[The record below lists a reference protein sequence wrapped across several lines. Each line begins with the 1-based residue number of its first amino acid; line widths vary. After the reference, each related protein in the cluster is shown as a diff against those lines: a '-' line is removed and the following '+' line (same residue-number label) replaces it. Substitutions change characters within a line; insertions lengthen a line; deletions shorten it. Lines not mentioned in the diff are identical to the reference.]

1 MYIREAFQHFVE
13 QISPVFGAA
22 EARSIARITFEDA
35 FFVFDFSA
43 EVDLPEPDLIRLHEI
58 IARLKKGEPIQY
70 ILGMADFY
78 GLKFKV
84 NPAVLIPRQE
94 TEELVYLIKDH
105 LKAGSKILDIG
116 TGSGCIPITLKKEVS
131 EAEVY
136 ALDVSEVALSIAKE
150 NAQLN
155 RVAVDFIQA
164 DILDETNWDSL
175 PHFDVVVSNPPYI
188 PRSEEQLMPEWVLKH
203 EPHLALFV
211 EHQNPL
217 LFYEVIA
224 DFASGHLKENGL
236 LFFETNEFNA
246 KEVKEAL
253 EQKGYAVEIHQD
265 IHKKD
270 RIIKSWLQ
278 P

>member
-13 QISPVFGAA
+13 QTSPVFGAA
-22 EARSIARITFEDA
+22 EAQSIARITFEDA

-43 EVDLPEPDLIRLHEI
+43 EIDLPEPDIIRLYGI

-84 NPAVLIPRQE
+84 SPAVLIPRQE
-94 TEELVYLIKDH
+94 TEELVHLIKGH
-105 LKAGSKILDIG
+105 LKPGSKILDIG

-131 EAEVY
+131 EAEVFG
-136 ALDVSEVALSIAKE
+136 LDVSETALSIAKE

-164 DILDETNWDSL
+164 DILDKTSWDSL
-175 PHFDVVVSNPPYI
+175 LRFDIIVSNPPYI
-188 PRSEEQLMPEWVLKH
+188 PRSEEQLMPEWVLEY

-217 LFYEVIA
+217 LFYEAIA
-224 DFASGHLKENGL
+224 DFARRHLLENGL

-246 KEVKEAL
+246 KEVKVAL
-253 EQKGYAVEIHQD
+253 EQKGFEVEIHQD
-265 IHKKD
+265 IHNKD
-270 RIIKSWLQ
+270 RMVKAWLQ